1 MTTAAINTIPLTDSS
16 PMPFGKHR
24 GKPMRQVPA
33 VYLLWLFKQQGFDHP
48 AVKHYII
55 ANMDELIREAEKAKR

>member
-16 PMPFGKHR
+16 PMPIGKHR

-33 VYLLWLFKQQGFDHP
+33 VYLLWLFRQPGFDHNGIR
-48 AVKHYII
+48 HYVI
-55 ANMDELIREAEKAKR
+55 ANLDALIREAEKAKR